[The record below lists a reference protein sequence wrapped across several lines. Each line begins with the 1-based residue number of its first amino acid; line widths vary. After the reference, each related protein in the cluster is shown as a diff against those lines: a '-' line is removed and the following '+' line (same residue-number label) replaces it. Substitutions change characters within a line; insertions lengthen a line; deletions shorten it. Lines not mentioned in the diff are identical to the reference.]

1 VNGIKLLLDTN
12 FIIGLIKRTEPVI
25 KILAASSIAL
35 DECAYSFITRIELLS
50 YPAITQ
56 PEIESIESILAT
68 MHYVSTSKEIE
79 NTTIRLRRQY
89 RLKTPDAIV
98 AATAIALNLELLT
111 LDQQLAKQ
119 MQAILVQENNP

>member
-1 VNGIKLLLDTN
+1 MNGIKLLLDTN